1 MLKRR
6 KKKTS
11 ILKRRFKTI
20 ISQNKSHQNST
31 GSKGRINQE
40 PLVNKKNIS
49 NKCLE
54 KTCHIIE
61 IVYILSLSSSL
72 LYFFKRKP
80 QTTVSQNEP
89 HQNFTGSKNQT
100 NQGPSMKKENIAIKC
115 LKKIYRIIEIVYTL
129 SFFLFLVYFVI
140 GCFIHDNR
148 SDNDLIMKQ
157 IKEEISKSGEI
168 TSIIVDDIHGFGNN
182 SIIAT
187 TRTIDYDIGVETNK
201 LVILDLVENQFLHNI
216 HDPFGLKSSYKT
228 TLSYSID
235 VDNSVPSPKVEYIL
249 NIDDDAAKEILVR
262 YNYFGSQYGAY
273 SPAIFKYSYEKE
285 QYQLIGTYPV
295 CGKLNL
301 ATYSDDSVIV
311 GFSTQIIETPF
322 FYNDDNISIPRG
334 MKCTH
339 ENIEFNLPE
348 YSMTSCRSY
357 WATGFWGTVLVVL
370 QWDWQNTQDYWQP
383 PSTEYYINI
392 YQPMYDSEDESI
404 RWNIIFSEYCD
415 ESVDIWNQNSI
426 EAFICQKFGKEISI
440 LAPTE

>member
-148 SDNDLIMKQ
+148 SDNA
-157 IKEEISKSGEI
+157 
-168 TSIIVDDIHGFGNN
+168 H
-182 SIIAT
+182 
-187 TRTIDYDIGVETNK
+187 
-201 LVILDLVENQFLHNI
+201 
-216 HDPFGLKSSYKT
+216 
-228 TLSYSID
+228 
-235 VDNSVPSPKVEYIL
+235 
-249 NIDDDAAKEILVR
+249 VR
-262 YNYFGSQYGAY
+262 
-273 SPAIFKYSYEKE
+273 
-285 QYQLIGTYPV
+285 
-295 CGKLNL
+295 
-301 ATYSDDSVIV
+301 
-311 GFSTQIIETPF
+311 
-322 FYNDDNISIPRG
+322 
-334 MKCTH
+334 
-339 ENIEFNLPE
+339 
-348 YSMTSCRSY
+348 
-357 WATGFWGTVLVVL
+357 
-370 QWDWQNTQDYWQP
+370 
-383 PSTEYYINI
+383 
-392 YQPMYDSEDESI
+392 
-404 RWNIIFSEYCD
+404 
-415 ESVDIWNQNSI
+415 
-426 EAFICQKFGKEISI
+426 
-440 LAPTE
+440 